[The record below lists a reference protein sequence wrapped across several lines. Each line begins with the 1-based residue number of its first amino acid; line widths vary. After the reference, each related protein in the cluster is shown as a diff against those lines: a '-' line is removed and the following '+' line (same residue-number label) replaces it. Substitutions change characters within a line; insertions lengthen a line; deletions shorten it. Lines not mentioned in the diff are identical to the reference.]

1 MRNMEAVIRRV
12 RIGDEAALAYVQTES
27 WKAAFAHILEPDV
40 LAKNTD
46 LQRSTAMYQRLL
58 EGNIGNGKRRQKKW
72 GRQKEGGQKEQGRQ
86 KEGGKAG
93 FLEYLL

>member
-1 MRNMEAVIRRV
+1 MKKMRNGGTKPEAEKKGWQGEERERGEGM
-12 RIGDEAALAYVQTES
+12 RNGDWAPLGTG
-27 WKAAFAHILEPDV
+27 
-40 LAKNTD
+40 
-46 LQRSTAMYQRLL
+46 
-58 EGNIGNGKRRQKKW
+58 EGHIGNGKRRQKKW